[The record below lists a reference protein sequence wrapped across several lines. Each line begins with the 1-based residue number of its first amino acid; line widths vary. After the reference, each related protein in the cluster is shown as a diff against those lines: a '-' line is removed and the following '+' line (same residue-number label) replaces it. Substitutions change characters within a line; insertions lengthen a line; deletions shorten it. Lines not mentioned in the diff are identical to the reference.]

1 MLQEMTSSLQRRP
14 SVGHVLWE
22 LTGCIASAV
31 GADGHRL
38 YLPDTGDSESLC
50 LYLGHS
56 DSYVLYRPR
65 GCGTKWSS
73 ATLWISWSQPGEIIF
88 SPFWPFLSLGL
99 KLQYCYLFS
108 YFYLF
113 CGPNSQTTGIT
124 KQLTSL
130 FIKRLLLTGF
140 LYLPSFRR

>member
-65 GCGTKWSS
+65 RCGTKSG
-73 ATLWISWSQPGEIIF
+73 LLQLCGYHGLSQERLF
-88 SPFWPFLSLGL
+88 SPLFGLFLSLGF
-99 KLQYCYLFS
+99 KLQYCYIFS
-108 YFYLF
+108 YF
-113 CGPNSQTTGIT
+113 
-124 KQLTSL
+124 
-130 FIKRLLLTGF
+130 FISFADQIAKTLP
-140 LYLPSFRR
+140 LPSN